1 MNEVNVFN
9 YHGNAVTMKTENG
22 IVYVNLTEFAKL
34 FPEKNLSSIINSK
47 EITDYVSR
55 LSEIRNL
62 SSADLLRVTR
72 GGDVA
77 KQGTWAHQ
85 KVALRVAQ
93 KLSTNF
99 AIWVDERIEELLKYG
114 MTATQ
119 SKLEEMI
126 ANPDLVIGLATE
138 LKKER
143 EEKAKLELQNQK
155 LVEDNQ
161 HKKDVIEGLIYE
173 IPLADMRQRI
183 NQIVRGDKGNTF
195 RGSWHLLY
203 SEFERKYHLNI
214 GTRMNNMNYSGNK
227 MDYIETELKMI
238 PEMYDMACKIFE
250 GSYSK
255 LMKEWSRAVRRAC
268 KYN

>member
-1 MNEVNVFN
+1 MNEVNIFK
-9 YHGNAVTMKTENG
+9 YKG
-22 IVYVNLTEFAKL
+22 
-34 FPEKNLSSIINSK
+34 
-47 EITDYVSR
+47 
-55 LSEIRNL
+55 SEISFMTGDGVMVNATEMAKVFGRRPV
-62 SSADLLRVTR
+62 DYLRLPSTNELIKTIVRKSHIDENQLVRTER
-72 GGDVA
+72 GGLKPGTWMHEDVA
-77 KQGTWAHQ
+77 
-85 KVALRVAQ
+85 LDFAQ
-93 KLSTNF
+93 WLS
-99 AIWVDERIEELLKYG
+99 VDFRLWCNDRIKELLKYG